1 MSVKLALLKSG
12 ENVIADIKELISDD
26 KICGYLFKNPQK
38 IKLTESLYLN
48 EEPLEEDDSVG
59 VSFSPWI
66 LFSADKEI
74 AVRPDWIVTV
84 VDPVKDI
91 IKLYTEHTNG
101 TDSEV
106 SFTEE

>member
-38 IKLTESLYLN
+38 IKLTESIYIG
-48 EEPLEEDDSVG
+48 EEPQEDDSVG
-59 VSFSPWI
+59 VTFSPWI
-66 LFSADKEI
+66 IFSNEKEI

-84 VDPVKDI
+84 VEPVGDV
-91 IKLYTEHTNG
+91 IKLYTEHVNG

>member
-26 KICGYLFKNPQK
+26 KICGYLFTNPQK
-38 IKLTESLYLN
+38 IKLSETMYIG
-48 EEPLEEDDSVG
+48 EEPPELDSVG
-59 VSFSPWI
+59 VTFSPWI
-66 LFSADKEI
+66 VFSNDKEI

-91 IKLYTEHTNG
+91 IKLYTEHVNG

-106 SFTEE
+106 SSTEE